1 MMDDIRQTALDRF
14 RLYLERRQFSA
25 HTIASY
31 ALDLRLFFL
40 EVAVPLAQ
48 VSFREIDQFVEQ
60 QHQHGRGWATINR
73 RLNALKHFFDFCLDQ
88 QWVAGNPVKPS
99 HFVRRGR
106 PLPKALSRE
115 QVQRLFA
122 QIDHPMD
129 RALFLVMLRCGLRV
143 SEVAQLTLEQID
155 WEQQALHIVQGKGR
169 KDRRVYMSPDAV
181 ASVQQCLE
189 QHPGARA
196 QGYVFWNRK
205 RVQLPLSI
213 KAIQK
218 KMERYAKAAGI
229 TASCHSLR
237 HTFASNLLE
246 HGAEVVAIRDFL
258 GHSQIASS
266 ERYAKISSQK
276 IKQEYMRTM
285 QKILRQGQV

>member
-1 MMDDIRQTALDRF
+1 MDDIRKTAIDRF
-14 RLYLERRQFSA
+14 RAYLERRQFSA
-25 HTIASY
+25 HTVASY
-31 ALDLRLFFL
+31 TLDLHLFFA

-48 VSFREIDQFVEQ
+48 VSFREVDQFVE
-60 QHQHGRGWATINR
+60 HQCVG
-73 RLNALKHFFDFCLDQ
+73 
-88 QWVAGNPVKPS
+88 GNPVKPS
-99 HFVRRGR
+99 HCVRRGR

-115 QVQRLFA
+115 HVQRLFA
-122 QIDHPMD
+122 QIAHPMD

-143 SEVAQLTLEQID
+143 AEVAQLKLEQID

-181 ASVQQCLE
+181 ASVQQCLA
-189 QHPGARA
+189 QHPGVQA

-205 RVQLPLSI
+205 RAQQPLAV

-246 HGAEVVAIRDFL
+246 HGAEVVVIRDFL

-266 ERYAKISSQK
+266 ERYAKVSSQK

-285 QKILRQGQV
+285 QKILKQGQV

>member
-1 MMDDIRQTALDRF
+1 MDDIRQTALDRF

-60 QHQHGRGWATINR
+60 QHQHGRAWATINR

-88 QWVAGNPVKPS
+88 QVVGGNPVKPS

-129 RALFLVMLRCGLRV
+129 RALFLVMFRCGLRV
-143 SEVAQLTLEQID
+143 SEVAQL
-155 WEQQALHIVQGKGR
+155 K
-169 KDRRVYMSPDAV
+169 
-181 ASVQQCLE
+181 
-189 QHPGARA
+189 
-196 QGYVFWNRK
+196 
-205 RVQLPLSI
+205 
-213 KAIQK
+213 
-218 KMERYAKAAGI
+218 
-229 TASCHSLR
+229 
-237 HTFASNLLE
+237 LE
-246 HGAEVVAIRDFL
+246 HID
-258 GHSQIASS
+258 
-266 ERYAKISSQK
+266 
-276 IKQEYMRTM
+276 
-285 QKILRQGQV
+285 

>member
-1 MMDDIRQTALDRF
+1 MDDIRQTAIDRF
-14 RLYLERRQFSA
+14 RAYLERRQFSA
-25 HTIASY
+25 HTLVSY
-31 ALDLRLFFL
+31 TLDLHVFFT
-40 EVAVPLAQ
+40 VVTVPLAQ
-48 VSFREIDQFVEQ
+48 VSFREVEQFVES
-60 QHQHGRGWATINR
+60 QHQHGRAWATINR

-88 QWVAGNPVKPS
+88 QFVGGNPVKPS

-122 QIDHPMD
+122 QIAHPMD

-143 SEVAQLTLEQID
+143 SEVARLTLEQID

-169 KDRRVYMSPDAV
+169 KDRRVYISPDAE
-181 ASVQQCLE
+181 ASLHACLA
-189 QHPGARA
+189 QHPGERA
-196 QGYVFWNRK
+196 KGYVFWNRK
-205 RVQLPLSI
+205 RQGQLLSV

-229 TASCHSLR
+229 TASCQSLR
-237 HTFASNLLE
+237 HTFASNVLE

-258 GHSQIASS
+258 GHSQISSS

-285 QKILRQGQV
+285 QKILQQGQV

>member
-1 MMDDIRQTALDRF
+1 MDNIRQTAIDRF
-14 RLYLERRQFSA
+14 RAYLERRQFSA
-25 HTIASY
+25 HTLVSY
-31 ALDLRLFFL
+31 TLDLHVFFT
-40 EVAVPLAQ
+40 VVTVPLAQ
-48 VSFREIDQFVEQ
+48 VSFREVDDFVES
-60 QHQHGRGWATINR
+60 QHQHGRAWATINR
-73 RLNALKHFFDFCLDQ
+73 RLNALKHFFDFCLEQ
-88 QWVAGNPVKPS
+88 QFVGGNPVKPS

-122 QIDHPMD
+122 QIAHPMD

-143 SEVAQLTLEQID
+143 SEVARLTLEQID

-181 ASVQQCLE
+181 ASLHMCLA
-189 QHPGARA
+189 QHPGERA
-196 QGYVFWNRK
+196 KAYVFWNRK
-205 RVQLPLSI
+205 RQGQLLSV

-229 TASCHSLR
+229 TASCQSLR
-237 HTFASNLLE
+237 HTFASNVLE

-258 GHSQIASS
+258 GHSQISSS

-285 QKILRQGQV
+285 QKILQQGQV